1 MTNFAAVKRLTSFTL
16 VAVVYNLLLAY
27 VVYFI
32 ARVAYLLDNWSYFVS
47 SAGEDGRAPIIL
59 SWEMWKGGL
68 VFDTSAILVTNAPYI
83 VLMLLPLHWKAH
95 WRWWQKMCKVLFVS
109 INTVALGLCLA
120 DAAYFPFTM
129 RRTTMTVFREFQNE
143 GNIAGIVFTET
154 LRHWYFVVL
163 AVIVAVGLWKLY
175 RRPSPQPL
183 PAGRGV
189 YTSLGVG
196 LYYLEMIVSLA
207 IIVPLAVAGIR
218 GGFTTAVRPITI
230 SNANQYVDRPID
242 AALVLNT
249 PFAIYRTIGKDVFT
263 VPEYFDSEEEM
274 AAVYSPE
281 HSNQTPLTLEGAG
294 GGSNVVVLIVE
305 SFGREYIG
313 ALNKGLEDGHYRGY
327 TPCIDSII
335 GLSTTFKWSYC
346 NGRKSIDGMPSIL
359 SGIPMFV
366 EPFFLTPA
374 SMNDVSG
381 IADLLAKKGYETAF
395 FHGAQRGSMGFQAFA
410 RKTGFQQ
417 YYGREDYEA
426 DPRFGGHAD
435 FDGMWA
441 IWDEP
446 FLQYY
451 CAKMSEMKQ
460 PFMTAVFTASS
471 HHPYEIPEKYR
482 NIYPEEGI
490 IMHKCIRYTDMALGR
505 FFQEASRQ
513 PWFQN
518 TIFVITSD
526 HTNLSDHDYYQTD
539 LGGFCSPIIIYE
551 PGDTLHTKG
560 EIQPKIAQQTD
571 ILPTVMGIVGCDE
584 PYVAFGIDLLNTEP
598 EDTWAVNY
606 LNGTYQYVKHGH
618 VLQFDG
624 EKTRAVYAL
633 SDSLMQN
640 NLIPLRAG
648 TGDYKSPPT
657 PALTSEQLQQ
667 MERELK
673 AIIQQYMKRMVE
685 DRLVI
690 RDKTANKSENMDI

>member
-1 MTNFAAVKRLTSFTL
+1 LNIKNCHL
-16 VAVVYNLLLAY
+16 VAVICNLILAY
-27 VVYFI
+27 VVYAI
-32 ARVAYLLDNWSYFVS
+32 ARVAYLLDNWSYF
-47 SAGEDGRAPIIL
+47 APGL
-59 SWEMWKGGL
+59 SWETWLGGL

-83 VLMLLPLHWKAH
+83 VLMLLPLHWKEQ
-95 WRWWQKMCKVLFVS
+95 WRWWHRLCKWLFVS
-109 INTVALGLCLA
+109 VNSLSFAISLA

-129 RRTTMTVFREFQNE
+129 RRTTTTVFREFQNE
-143 GNIAGIVFTET
+143 GNIAGIVLTET
-154 LRHWYFVVL
+154 LHHWYFVVL
-163 AVIVAVGLWKLY
+163 AVAVVFMLWRLY
-175 RRPSPQPL
+175 RQPSLSFGGEHHAGKRDPL
-183 PAGRGV
+183 SGSWWR
-189 YTSLGVG
+189 YD
-196 LYYLEMIVSLA
+196 LEMLVSLA

-263 VPEYFDSEEEM
+263 VPQYFESEEEM

-281 HSNQTPLTLEGAG
+281 HRADEATGTTGATETAG
-294 GGSNVVVLIVE
+294 TAGDQVSQKNVVVLIVE

-313 ALNKGLEDGHYRGY
+313 ALNRDLENGRYKGY
-327 TPCIDSII
+327 TPCVDSII
-335 GLSTTFKWSYC
+335 ALSTTFQWSYC

-374 SMNDVSG
+374 SMNEVSG
-381 IADLLAKKGYETAF
+381 IADLLAKRGYETAF
-395 FHGAQRGSMGFQAFA
+395 FHGAQRGSMGFMAFA

-417 YYGREDYEA
+417 YFGREDYED
-426 DPRFGGHAD
+426 DPRFGGHDD

-451 CAKMSEMKQ
+451 CAKMSEMQQ

-471 HHPYEIPEKYR
+471 HHPYKVPEKYSKR
-482 NIYPEEGI
+482 FPEEGVEI
-490 IMHKCIRYTDMALGR
+490 HKCIRYTDMALGR

-518 TIFVITSD
+518 AIFVITSD

-551 PGDTLHTKG
+551 PADTLRQKG

-571 ILPTVMGIVGCDE
+571 ILPTVMGLTGCQE
-584 PYVAFGIDLLNTEP
+584 PYVAFGIDLLATEP
-598 EDTWAVNY
+598 DDTWAVNY

-624 EKTRAVYAL
+624 AKTRAVYAL
-633 SDSLMQN
+633 TDSLMQT
-640 NLIPLRAG
+640 NLIGRVP
-648 TGDYKSPPT
+648 
-657 PALTSEQLQQ
+657 QQQQ

-673 AIIQQYMKRMVE
+673 AIIQQYMTRMIN
-685 DRLVI
+685 DRLTVI
-690 RDKTANKSENMDI
+690 K

>member
-1 MTNFAAVKRLTSFTL
+1 
-16 VAVVYNLLLAY
+16 VVCNLLLAC
-27 VVYFI
+27 VVYQI
-32 ARVAYLLDNWSYFVS
+32 ARVAYLLDNWGYFEP
-47 SAGEDGRAPIIL
+47 GL

-68 VFDTSAILVTNAPYI
+68 VFDTSAILITNSAYI
-83 VLMLLPLHWKAH
+83 VFTLLPLHWKE
-95 WRWWQKMCKVLFVS
+95 RWTWWWKLCKWLFVTVN
-109 INTVALGLCLA
+109 IVALSLCLA

-129 RRTTMTVFREFQNE
+129 RRTTTTVFNEFQNE
-143 GNIAGIVFTET
+143 GNLWGIIAIET

-163 AVIVAVGLWKLY
+163 AILVACGLWKLY
-175 RRPSPQPL
+175 REPGVSGRRAL
-183 PAGRGV
+183 PKV
-189 YTSLGVG
+189 KTSWWK
-196 LYYLEMIVSLA
+196 YDLEMLVSLA

-230 SNANQYVDRPID
+230 SNASQYVDRPID

-249 PFAIYRTIGKDVFT
+249 PFAIYRTIGKDVFS
-263 VPEYFDSEEEM
+263 VPRYFESEEEM
-274 AAVYSPE
+274 AAVYTPE
-281 HSNQTPLTLEGAG
+281 HVVAAASDTLSAKK
-294 GGSNVVVLIVE
+294 NVVVLIVE

-313 ALNKGLEDGHYRGY
+313 ALNRDLENGHYRGY

-335 GLSTTFKWSYC
+335 GLSTTFQWSFC

-359 SGIPMFV
+359 SAIPMFV

-374 SMNDVSG
+374 SMNEVSG
-381 IADLLAKKGYETAF
+381 IAGLLGKEGYETAF
-395 FHGAQRGSMGFQAFA
+395 FHGAQRGSMGFMAFA

-417 YYGREDYEA
+417 YYGREDYED

-446 FLQYY
+446 FLQYF
-451 CAKMSEMKQ
+451 CTKMSEMKQ

-471 HHPYEIPEKYR
+471 HHPYKVPEEYAER
-482 NIYPEEGI
+482 YPEEGI
-490 IMHKCIRYTDMALGR
+490 IIHKCIRYTDMALGR

-513 PWFQN
+513 PWFRN
-518 TIFVITSD
+518 TIFVLTSD
-526 HTNLSDHDYYQTD
+526 HTNLSDHNYYQTD

-551 PGDTLHTKG
+551 PADTTRQRG

-571 ILPTVMGIVGCDE
+571 ILPTVMGLTGCRE
-584 PYVAFGIDLLNTEP
+584 PYVAFGVDLLNTAP

-606 LNGTYQYVKHGH
+606 LNGTYQYAKHGH

-624 EKTRAVYAL
+624 EHTRAVYAL
-633 SDSLMQN
+633 NDSLMQT
-640 NLIPLRAG
+640 NLLGRVP
-648 TGDYKSPPT
+648 
-657 PALTSEQLQQ
+657 QQQQ

-673 AIIQQYMKRMVE
+673 AIIQQYMTRMVN
-685 DRLVI
+685 DKLIVI
-690 RDKTANKSENMDI
+690 QK